1 MDILKRIT
9 IIFCFFLS
17 FSLLKAQFVIT
28 KQLQDRV
35 DGKLPKEQLDSATYR
50 CIYHF
55 TQKVKNRETQEMVL
69 ITDTMALDIGSNF
82 SVYYDRNKAFRD
94 SISQTKITDLSKN
107 VKNISINYKTDMA
120 EYKEVQGS
128 YDITSYKGES
138 AKVYKNR
145 RKKELTTIDI
155 TPMEVFKC
163 VEQVPFQNWELTTD
177 TLTVLGY
184 LCQKATTFFRGRN
197 YEAWFTPEIPVKD
210 GPWKLYG
217 LPGLILKAVSD
228 DNFFVFEAIG
238 LKNIDNNKLIMM
250 DKDMYIKCSNEEL
263 IKLKAERR
271 KKRGVRH
278 VSRGNATMG
287 STQNPFEFTDI
298 EVQ

>member
-1 MDILKRIT
+1 MNNQKRF
-9 IIFCFFLS
+9 IIALCFFLS

-55 TQKVKNRETQEMVL
+55 TQQVKNRETQEMVF

-94 SISQTKITDLSKN
+94 SISQTKITDLCKN

-145 RKKELTTIDI
+145 RKKELITIDV
-155 TPMEVFKC
+155 TPMEVYKC
-163 VEQVPFQNWELTTD
+163 VEQVPFQDWELTRD

-217 LPGLILKAVSD
+217 LPGLILKAASD
-228 DNFFVFEAIG
+228 DNFFVFAFTVSMRTG
-238 LKNIDNNKLIMM
+238 KRNSDWRQVLYNN
-250 DKDMYIKCSNEEL
+250 
-263 IKLKAERR
+263 
-271 KKRGVRH
+271 H
-278 VSRGNATMG
+278 
-287 STQNPFEFTDI
+287 
-298 EVQ
+298 